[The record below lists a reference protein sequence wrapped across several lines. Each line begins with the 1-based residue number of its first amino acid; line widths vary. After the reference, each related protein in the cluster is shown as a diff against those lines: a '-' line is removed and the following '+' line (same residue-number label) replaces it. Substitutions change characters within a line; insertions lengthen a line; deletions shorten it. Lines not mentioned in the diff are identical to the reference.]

1 LLIARWVPL
10 LTVAALGAC
19 GSGAQGGASS
29 QADSSQHIR
38 ASFAGSARRTAIAL
52 RVPAEGG
59 AIEAYAIPS
68 LAPLPGAVRGRV
80 PAIARV
86 VGLDAEYDYIFLRTP
101 TNEILGVD
109 LTSGRLDT
117 VATAVERVTLG
128 PDGTLFTVDAKRRVT
143 TLKRR
148 IRFAWPEALPAV
160 PRDMFGGTDQRLV
173 ALLPLDPPRLVIAG
187 ADQPAAGRDLVLGG
201 DIAATFWGDLVA
213 AATDSGVLIVSPG
226 GGRDSSFV
234 PIPDNPRA
242 IAFSPAGHRIY
253 VAKRSGLGLAVID
266 RYDRKEIDGIA
277 LPGPAATVRIDPLGR
292 WLLARPAT
300 GDSVWLVD
308 LPIKQLHGGV
318 ATSWQADLPSV
329 GPDGSI
335 VVRQDDD
342 IVALNP
348 DSLRPTGRVR
358 RGAQDLWVLT
368 AWRPASG
375 RGGAGAAAST
385 SASSD
390 SGAASSEGPLY
401 VQVSVS
407 QNQEWSR
414 AAAQQLVAAGLP
426 ATVLA
431 PEAADDGYRVVLGPY
446 ASRSQAEAIGRK
458 LGRPYWIYQPSQAV
472 P

>member
-1 LLIARWVPL
+1 M
-10 LTVAALGAC
+10 
-19 GSGAQGGASS
+19 
-29 QADSSQHIR
+29 
-38 ASFAGSARRTAIAL
+38 
-52 RVPAEGG
+52 PAEGG

-68 LAPLPGAVRGRV
+68 LAPIQGAVRGRV

-86 VGLDAEYDYIFLRTP
+86 VGLDAEYDYLFLRTP
-101 TNEILGVD
+101 ANEILGVD
-109 LTSGRLDT
+109 LASGRVDT
-117 VATAVERVTLG
+117 IATAVERATLG

-148 IRFAWPEALPAV
+148 VRFAWPEALPAV

-173 ALLPLDPPRLVIAG
+173 ALLPLDPPRLVTAG
-187 ADQPAAGRDLVLGG
+187 ADQPAAGRDLVMGG

-213 AATDSGVLIVSPG
+213 AATDSGVLVVSPS

-242 IAFSPAGHRIY
+242 LAFSPAGHRIY

-266 RYDRKEIDGIA
+266 RYERKEIDGIA
-277 LPGPAATVRIDPLGR
+277 LPGPAATVRLDPLGR
-292 WLLARPAT
+292 WLLARPAV
-300 GDSVWLVD
+300 GDSAWIVD
-308 LPIKQLHGGV
+308 LPVKALHGGV
-318 ATSWQADLPSV
+318 ATSWEADLPAV
-329 GPDGSI
+329 GPDGSV
-335 VVRQDDD
+335 VVRQGQD

-358 RGAQDLWVLT
+358 RGAGDLWVLT

-375 RGGAGAAAST
+375 AGPSVAAAAAASG
-385 SASSD
+385 D
-390 SGAASSEGPLY
+390 STAASEGPLY

-446 ASRSQAEAIGRK
+446 KSRAQAEGIGRK
-458 LGRPYWIYQPSQAV
+458 LGRPYWIYQPSQPV